1 MAFVDENA
9 FGILIGYHSIEDDEY
24 GLERERFVE
33 RFNEFRSAVFDYVT
47 TLRVAE
53 KATVLDFGHAV
64 YVEFADGDQREDPLA
79 WGKAARSLLV
89 GREFQSVV
97 VVTHGGRWVE
107 EGAPDGPG
115 LPVTGELAPQLT
127 FARLSHPS
135 EPLRRAL
142 AAEAASR
149 RADEDDESGW
159 GPGLYVDDE
168 AVEALGRQFKNA
180 PTPLEMGGATYF
192 RVGR

>member
-1 MAFVDENA
+1 MALVDENA
-9 FGILIGYHSIEDDEY
+9 YGILIGYHSIEDDEY

-33 RFNEFRSAVFDYVT
+33 RFEEFRAAVIDYLT

-97 VVTHGGRWVE
+97 VVTHGSRWVE
-107 EGAPDGPG
+107 EHAPEVPA
-115 LPVTGELAPQLT
+115 TRELAPQIA
-127 FARLSHPS
+127 FAKLSHPS
-135 EPLRRAL
+135 EPLRRAI
-142 AAEAASR
+142 AAEVASR
-149 RADEDDESGW
+149 RADEDDERGW

-180 PTPLEMGGATYF
+180 PTPLEAGGATYF